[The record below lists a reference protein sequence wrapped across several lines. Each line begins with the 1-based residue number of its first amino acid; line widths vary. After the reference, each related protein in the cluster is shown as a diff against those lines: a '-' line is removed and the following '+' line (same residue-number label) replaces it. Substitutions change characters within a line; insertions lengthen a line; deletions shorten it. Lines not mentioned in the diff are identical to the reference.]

1 MKYFFATLLHI
12 ELLDFEDKCL
22 EIMPGLKLTADA
34 SKLNDFLNPDIKEL
48 IGGIEYNHI
57 INSKA
62 ILFFEY
68 EDEDIEEHF
77 SKFTNLELL
86 DLILHWID
94 DFLKNSWILKD
105 NAVVCDNAYL
115 IDEPKKDNAECSSQR
130 LNYIHTLS
138 EGGIDKITF
147 SINEMKQVMEV
158 HEKIESYL
166 ADNKSMSTTFSMRKN
181 YSRIGR
187 FSFFIKYA
195 RESRNLGHKILNY
208 CSALETLFSTDN
220 TEISHK
226 IGERIAY
233 FLSEEFTKIDTYK
246 IIKKAYTIRSK
257 LTHGANIDNKLIEEL
272 YDISKEIDNI
282 LRTIM
287 NKIIADEKLI
297 LIFES
302 NNQLL
307 NNYFNELLFA
317 E

>member
-1 MKYFFATLLHI
+1 M
-12 ELLDFEDKCL
+12 
-22 EIMPGLKLTADA
+22 
-34 SKLNDFLNPDIKEL
+34 
-48 IGGIEYNHI
+48 
-57 INSKA
+57 
-62 ILFFEY
+62 
-68 EDEDIEEHF
+68 
-77 SKFTNLELL
+77 
-86 DLILHWID
+86 
-94 DFLKNSWILKD
+94 
-105 NAVVCDNAYL
+105 
-115 IDEPKKDNAECSSQR
+115 IDEPKKENAECSSQR
-130 LNYIHTLS
+130 LNYIHSLS
-138 EGGIDKITF
+138 EGGIDKIKF
-147 SINEMKQVMEV
+147 SINEIKQVMEI

-166 ADNKSMSTTFSMRKN
+166 ADNKSMSITFSMVKN

-187 FSFFIKYA
+187 FSFFVKYA

-233 FLSEEFTKIDTYK
+233 FLSKEFTKLDTYK
-246 IIKKAYTIRSK
+246 IIKKAYTVRSK

-272 YDISKEIDNI
+272 PDISKEIDTI

-287 NKIIADEKLI
+287 NKIITDEKLI
-297 LIFES
+297 SVFES